1 MTISYI
7 PHAIDEHNITL
18 IHDNESHVIPRSAIN
33 YNEIKEAL
41 NNQDYQKAIDALDTK
56 SALETLSEGL
66 VSCNGESVIYK
77 GEPVHNTASDKL
89 LKLMADGYTNIK
101 PWLKF
106 IQKLMQ
112 NPSHNSREQSYK
124 FIEHRGMPLTEEGN
138 IIGYKGVTNQYKD
151 KWSGKF
157 DNSVGS
163 ILSMDRGN
171 VDDNIN
177 HGCSQGF
184 HVGSHEYADS
194 WAGNEGKLMLVEFSP
209 EDIVSVPHDC
219 QYAKLRVS
227 KYKVIAEC
235 HDRKLLNETGV
246 YGNNTSQYGSSYDI
260 MWNVEDIMFEG
271 VGSFTDVQR
280 NMPGITV
287 NQIIDAYE
295 EEENVPP
302 TFEYDDERNELIVK
316 QLGMEELNGY
326 RH

>member
-7 PHAIDEHNITL
+7 PHAIDEHNITM
-18 IHDNESHVIPRSAIN
+18 IHNNESHVIPRSALN

-41 NNQDYQKAIDALDTK
+41 NDQDYQKAIDALDTK

-66 VSCNGESVIYK
+66 VSCNGESVLYK

-138 IIGYKGVTNQYKD
+138 IIGYKGVTDQYKD

-163 ILSMDRGN
+163 ILSMDRAN

-194 WAGNEGKLMLVEFSP
+194 WAGGEGKLMLVEFSP

-295 EEENVPP
+295 KEENVPP
-302 TFEYDDERNELIVK
+302 TFEYDDKRNELIVK

>member
-18 IHDNESHVIPRSAIN
+18 IHDNESHVIPRSALN

-56 SALETLSEGL
+56 AALETLSDGL
-66 VSCNGESVIYK
+66 VSCNGESVTYK
-77 GEPVHNTASDKL
+77 GEAIHNAAADKL
-89 LKLMADGYTNIK
+89 LNLMADGYTNIK

-124 FIEHRGMPLTEEGN
+124 FIEHRGMPLTEDGN
-138 IIGYKGVTNQYKD
+138 IIGYKGVTSEYKD

-163 ILSMDRGN
+163 ILSMDRSD

-177 HGCSQGF
+177 NGCSKGF
-184 HVGSHEYADS
+184 HVGSHEYADNWGGS
-194 WAGNEGKLMLVEFSP
+194 DGKLMLVEFSP
-209 EDIVSVPHDC
+209 EHIVSVPHDC
-219 QYAKLRVS
+219 SYAKLRVS
-227 KYKVIAEC
+227 EYKVIAES
-235 HDRKLLNETGV
+235 HDRKILNETGV
-246 YGNNTSQYGSSYDI
+246 YGNNTSQYGSSHDI
-260 MWNVEDIMFEG
+260 MWNVEDVMFEG
-271 VGSFTDVQR
+271 IASFTDVQR

-287 NQIIDAYE
+287 NQIIEAYQDE
-295 EEENVPP
+295 DSVPP
-302 TFEYDDERNELIVK
+302 TFEYHDARNELVVTSSC
-316 QLGMEELNGY
+316 EESVNGY
-326 RH
+326 EH

>member
-138 IIGYKGVTNQYKD
+138 IIGYKGVTDQYKD